1 MPQEA
6 KPIPREAVPDSTLSL
21 VRDPYRFIG
30 RRCAAHG
37 RDIFQTRILL
47 RKTICLSGA
56 RAAEL
61 YYDPELFR
69 RHGAMPGR
77 IQKTLLG
84 QGGVQS
90 LDGEAHLHRK
100 AMLLSLLQM
109 ERLNELSDRVDE
121 QWQES
126 ARRWAGASGAP
137 GASGVSGV
145 SGGGSVVLYD
155 GVRELICRALCGWA
169 GVPLGAD
176 EVSERTRQLTDLYE
190 RAGAVG
196 PRHWWGRVQR
206 KRANRWIGGLVD
218 RVRRGEL
225 DGAEGTPLQ
234 VVATHR
240 DMQGRLLD
248 RHVAA
253 VEVLNL
259 LRPAVAVSVYIAFI
273 AHALHTHPEWR
284 DRLSRDGD
292 GEAVDYFVQE
302 VRRFYPFFPSVAAT
316 TRRAFEWDGYRFP
329 ADTRAML
336 DLFGTN
342 RDGRVWSDPDIFDP
356 DRFRETPI
364 TPFNL
369 IPQGGGEH
377 EQHHR
382 CAGEWVTLELMRR
395 AARFLSRLEYDVP
408 EQDLRVDEGR
418 LPARPRSGFV
428 MERVRWPG
436 A

>member
-1 MPQEA
+1 MW
-6 KPIPREAVPDSTLSL
+6 PDSTLGL

-37 RDIFQTRILL
+37 TDVFRTRILL
-47 RKTICLSGA
+47 RDTICMSGA

-61 YYDPELFR
+61 FYDRELFR

-90 LDGEAHLHRK
+90 LDGEPHRHRK

-109 ERLNELSDRVDE
+109 ERLNDLTDRVDG
-121 QWQES
+121 QWQAS
-126 ARRWAGASGAP
+126 ARRWAGAG
-137 GASGVSGV
+137 
-145 SGGGSVVLYD
+145 GGGSIVLYD
-155 GVRELICRALCGWA
+155 EVRELLCRALCGWA
-169 GVPLGAD
+169 GVPLGAG

-206 KRANRWIGGLVD
+206 KRANGWIGGLVD
-218 RVRRGEL
+218 RVRRGGLE
-225 DGAEGTPLQ
+225 GAEGTPLH

-240 DMQGRLLD
+240 DVQGRLLD
-248 RHVAA
+248 RHTAA

-259 LRPAVAVSVYIAFI
+259 LRPAVAVSVYITFI
-273 AHALHTHPEWR
+273 AHALHAHPEWR

-292 GEAVDYFVQE
+292 DGAVGHFVQE

-329 ADTRAML
+329 ADTRTIL

-342 RDGRVWSDPDIFDP
+342 RDGRVWTDPDTFDP

-364 TPFNL
+364 TRFNL
-369 IPQGGGEH
+369 IPQGGGGH

-395 AARFLSRLEYDVP
+395 ASRFLSRLEYDVP
-408 EQDLRVDEGR
+408 EQDLRVDEDR

-428 MERVRWPG
+428 MARVRWPG